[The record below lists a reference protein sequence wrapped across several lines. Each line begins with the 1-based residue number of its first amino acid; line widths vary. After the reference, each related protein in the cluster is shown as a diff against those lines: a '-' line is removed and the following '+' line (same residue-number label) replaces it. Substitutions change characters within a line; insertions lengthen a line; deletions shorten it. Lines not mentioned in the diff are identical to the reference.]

1 MKKAVVDTEKYP
13 TTAFKARYAKATKST
28 LLIVCG
34 F

>member
-13 TTAFKARYAKATKST
+13 TTAFKERYAKAIKNA
-28 LLIVCG
+28 LLTVCG

>member
-13 TTAFKARYAKATKST
+13 TTAFKARHAKAIKSA
-28 LLIVCG
+28 LLTVCG